1 MGRFA
6 WVGWVGGCFR
16 AEGGGEG
23 GVTGREGFFLAEA
36 KFSSAAQE
44 VVQ

>member
-6 WVGWVGGCFR
+6 WVVWVGGCFR
-16 AEGGGEG
+16 AEGGG
-23 GVTGREGFFLAEA
+23 VTGKEGFFLAEA